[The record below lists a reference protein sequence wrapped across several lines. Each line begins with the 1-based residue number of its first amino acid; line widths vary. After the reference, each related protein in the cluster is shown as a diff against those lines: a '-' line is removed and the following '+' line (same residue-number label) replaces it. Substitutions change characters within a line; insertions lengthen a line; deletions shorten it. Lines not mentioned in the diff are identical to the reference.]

1 MPFEGMSNL
10 QAAYAAAFKVKLIP
24 SFLLMHLITVIC
36 LFGMSL
42 LPHFHISVLCA
53 VCLIYALEEHNHSF
67 ICEEQKTTI
76 LVCCLLLYCFHLR
89 MQQER
94 PRLPE
99 DVSPDLAFVI
109 QACWVEDPNLRPTF
123 SQIIRMLNSF
133 YFKLSPPSPPS
144 PPLPD
149 TDNNEAAASNG
160 TMSELSV
167 RTRGKFSFLRQ
178 LFNAKK
184 NKNSQ

>member
-1 MPFEGMSNL
+1 MKKRKSL
-10 QAAYAAAFKVKLIP
+10 
-24 SFLLMHLITVIC
+24 S
-36 LFGMSL
+36 LF
-42 LPHFHISVLCA
+42 
-53 VCLIYALEEHNHSF
+53 
-67 ICEEQKTTI
+67 
-76 LVCCLLLYCFHLR
+76 CCSLLYCFHLR

-184 NKNSQ
+184 NKNSQWADNFFWKPSLRFYRRKHTRAIVYTVFSDFMI